1 MPLNVCADDDKTNHE
16 NSVSFFLHCDS
27 LQIYISNNAQTRK
40 LNDRNKQK
48 NYNKKKKTNGTQ
60 NHSHGHVVFTW
71 HVSIQMKPFS
81 FCVYGI
87 CFACSVYL
95 IVQFL
100 FVLLYLSVL
109 LSRFIF
115 FILNYFLFVNFRCA
129 SDRRLDLFSNLYS

>member
-1 MPLNVCADDDKTNHE
+1 MMTKRTMKIVFPFFFTLWQFTN
-16 NSVSFFLHCDS
+16 
-27 LQIYISNNAQTRK
+27 IYFEQCTDTKIKWQKQT
-40 LNDRNKQK
+40 K

-129 SDRRLDLFSNLYS
+129 SDRRLDLFSNLYSWPM

>member
-1 MPLNVCADDDKTNHE
+1 MTKRTMKIVFP
-16 NSVSFFLHCDS
+16 FFLHCDS

-81 FCVYGI
+81 FCVCLEYV
-87 CFACSVYL
+87 SR
-95 IVQFL
+95 VQF
-100 FVLLYLSVL
+100 
-109 LSRFIF
+109 I
-115 FILNYFLFVNFRCA
+115 
-129 SDRRLDLFSNLYS
+129 